1 MSESR
6 LPSELRRRPWV
17 QPSTLNALPELSC
30 GAVCRFDASDQLG
43 IFFHPGAHPMDDVP
57 TEHDWVVAAGK
68 DPRPS
73 RAKHVFLLQDDV
85 LTR

>member
-1 MSESR
+1 M
-6 LPSELRRRPWV
+6 
-17 QPSTLNALPELSC
+17 
-30 GAVCRFDASDQLG
+30 CRFDASDQLG
-43 IFFHPGAHPMDDVP
+43 IFFHPGAHPMNDVP

-85 LTR
+85 LTMHSF